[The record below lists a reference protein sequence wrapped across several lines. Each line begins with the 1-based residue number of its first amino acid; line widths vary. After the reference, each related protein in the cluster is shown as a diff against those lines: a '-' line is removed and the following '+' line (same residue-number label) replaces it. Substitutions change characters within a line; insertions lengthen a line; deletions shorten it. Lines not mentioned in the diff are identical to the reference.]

1 MLRAAVDTFDG
12 PEGARGC
19 LLVLG
24 APTRTRTTA
33 PIHDRLHALRCNS
46 PELLRRRL
54 ERAVADREIPAGVD
68 LDNIAA
74 FYTAVG
80 HGLAISAR
88 DGAQKHMLLAIVA
101 PVGIAQDAVAV
112 ALENSHASIGAY
124 VDELEA
130 RRDVVMRQLDGLP
143 FGVPDGGWSLLLC
156 VSDFGLTGESM
167 SRRLLD
173 QGVCATG
180 MSGWGETRASE
191 YIRFVF
197 ANEPPRRL
205 RTLGERVR
213 RALDG

>member
-24 APTRTRTTA
+24 APTRTRTNA

-124 VDELEA
+124 ADELEA
-130 RRDVVMRQLDGLP
+130 WRDVVMRQLDGLP
-143 FGVPDGGWSLLLC
+143 FGVPDGGWSLLLHRLAIT
-156 VSDFGLTGESM
+156 SALFSRM
-167 SRRLLD
+167 SRRGD
-173 QGVCATG
+173 SERWVSECAAPSTG
-180 MSGWGETRASE
+180 SKALGRGL
-191 YIRFVF
+191 
-197 ANEPPRRL
+197 PR
-205 RTLGERVR
+205 
-213 RALDG
+213 